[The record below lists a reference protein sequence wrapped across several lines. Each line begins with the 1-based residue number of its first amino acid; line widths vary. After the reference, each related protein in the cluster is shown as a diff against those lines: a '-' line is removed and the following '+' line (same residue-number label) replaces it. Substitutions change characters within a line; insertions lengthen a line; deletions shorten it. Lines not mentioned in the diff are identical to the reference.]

1 MATKSERIRDA
12 YNVRSGSKLETFK
25 QVNEGA
31 RFEGIGPKDKNRITM
46 AEIRKWYLENN
57 IGALKIQTGFN
68 SYVPP
73 SNDHELQIDGFEYKF
88 KQPVRPKMKKTEI
101 GGKEYDLGRT
111 WARKMVHV
119 NPYGIIA
126 INTFRL
132 GPIFCLVLYI
142 LLLQRGP

>member
-25 QVNEGA
+25 QVNSGA

-73 SNDHELQIDGFEYKF
+73 SNDHELQVDLFEYKF
-88 KQPVRPKMKKTEI
+88 KQPERPKMKKNR
-101 GGKEYDLGRT
+101 D
-111 WARKMVHV
+111 
-119 NPYGIIA
+119 
-126 INTFRL
+126 
-132 GPIFCLVLYI
+132 
-142 LLLQRGP
+142 